1 MRMATLALA
10 ILTVLA
16 TADARGQGVEPAKLA
31 ESARFDISAE
41 PGVQA
46 LDHGRALSGGGT
58 IGRMNWVPAA
68 EQSRSYTV
76 SFPVS
81 YRGWRTAAVQFTP
94 RHSGRVSITLMGP
107 WESAGEGKIYRQ
119 EILWDDIRVEGTT
132 LPDGGF
138 EAAPADRPS
147 WQGQGVVLAQTDEIP
162 AVAGTH
168 YARTWHNR
176 FLSTSFPVTGGRP
189 VTIRLAARAVRPEG
203 FVEMKRIAGRATPAH
218 RALRRF
224 LRGANLGNG
233 LEVPPGQNWAVAYVP
248 DDLRIMREEGFDH
261 VRIPA
266 GWHHY
271 TGPGPEYRI
280 SPEFYARADELVNAA
295 VKNNLGVI
303 VNIHHFDDF
312 TTDPKAQTPKFLA
325 IWKQLA
331 EHYARAPESLALEL
345 LNEPKDAATTE
356 VMNPIYAEAIRTIR
370 AVDCGRTILV
380 GPGRWNGIDE
390 LNRLRLPDDDENL
403 IVTVHSYDPFL
414 FTHQGA
420 TWTGPDTKI
429 TGIVFPGPP
438 RTRLV
443 PDPNL
448 KVNRWVLDWVE
459 RYNTEPTAE
468 NPCAPHVVQAAIEKA
483 REWSDYYGRP
493 VHLGE
498 FGCLATIDPTS
509 RATYYRTF
517 REAAEKAGIGW
528 AIWDWRAGF
537 CYWDEDV
544 GRPEPGLRE
553 ALFGRG
559 GPAPGSTH

>member
-1 MRMATLALA
+1 MRIASLALA
-10 ILTVLA
+10 VLA
-16 TADARGQGVEPAKLA
+16 GLAATDEARAQGREPVKLA
-31 ESARFDISAE
+31 ESARFDITAE
-41 PGVQA
+41 AGVEA
-46 LDHGRALSGGGT
+46 LVQGRSLTGGAT
-58 IGRMNWVPAA
+58 IGRMNWVPEAD
-68 EQSRSYTV
+68 QMRSYTI

-94 RHSGRVSITLMGP
+94 ERSGRISLALMGP

-119 EILWDDIRVEGTT
+119 EILWDDLRVEGGA
-132 LPDGGF
+132 LADGGF
-138 EAAPADRPS
+138 EAGTGGPS
-147 WQGQGVVLAQTDEIP
+147 WQGQGVVQAQTHEIP
-162 AVAGTH
+162 AVEGTH
-168 YARTWHNR
+168 YARTWHNQP
-176 FLSTSFPVTGGRP
+176 LSASFQVTAGRP
-189 VTIRLAARAVRPEG
+189 VTIRLAARAVRPQG
-203 FVEMKRIAGRATPAH
+203 FVEMKRIAGHATAAH
-218 RALRRF
+218 RAARRF

-233 LEVPPGQNWAVAYVP
+233 LEVPPGQNWAVAYTP

-280 SPEFYARADELVNAA
+280 KPEFYARADELVNAA
-295 VKNNLGVI
+295 LKNNLGVI

-312 TTDPKAQTPKFLA
+312 TTDPKGQTPKFLA

-331 EHYARAPESLALEL
+331 EHYARAPEGLALEL
-345 LNEPKDAATTE
+345 LNEPKDAATTK
-356 VMNPIYAEAIRTIR
+356 VMNPIYSEAIRTIR
-370 AVDCGRTILV
+370 AVDPGRTIFV
-380 GPGRWNGIDE
+380 GPGKWNGIDE

-403 IVTVHSYDPFL
+403 IVTVHSYDPFQ

-420 TWTGPDTKI
+420 TWAGPDTKI
-429 TGIVFPGPP
+429 TGILFPGPP

-468 NPCAPHVVQAAIEKA
+468 NPCAPHVVQAAIAKA

-498 FGCLATIDPTS
+498 FGCLATVDPTS
-509 RATYYRTF
+509 RAAYYRTF

-537 CYWDEDV
+537 RYWGEKT
-544 GRPEPGLRE
+544 GQPEPGMRE
-553 ALFGRG
+553 ALFGHTR
-559 GPAPGSTH
+559 PAPGASR